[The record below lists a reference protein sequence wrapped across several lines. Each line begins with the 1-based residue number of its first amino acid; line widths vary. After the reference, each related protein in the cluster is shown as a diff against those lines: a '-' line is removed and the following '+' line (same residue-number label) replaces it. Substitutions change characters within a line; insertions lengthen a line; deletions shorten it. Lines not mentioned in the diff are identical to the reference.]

1 MTDYHLA
8 SSFSLIDKT
17 KEIKMTSFF
26 FEIGLFAGKFFIII
40 IAVIIVMTFLG
51 IAIAGQKKMKKKK
64 TLEVTD
70 MGEELQNY
78 SLKMKLYTHSA
89 KQVKKELKNLKKK
102 KKKEKKEDSS
112 DEQQHAYVLD
122 FKGDIEASQV
132 NLLREEISIL
142 LKTADPKTDE
152 VILRLNNRGGAVY
165 AHGLGASQLQRLKDK
180 GFQLTI
186 CVDEIAG
193 SGGYLMACV
202 AHKILAAP
210 FAILGSIGV
219 LTQIPN
225 FHRFLQKQNV
235 DFEEHHAGKYK
246 RTVTMFGEATE
257 EKREKLRE
265 QLKEIHTHFKNYVA
279 QHRPKLDMEK
289 VATGDHWLGI
299 KAKELGLV
307 DEISTSDD
315 YILSLLDN
323 KKVYHICLKQKEAGG
338 LQKLLKKS
346 AQITEDFLK
355 KQWAK
360 MISPT

>member
-1 MTDYHLA
+1 
-8 SSFSLIDKT
+8 
-17 KEIKMTSFF
+17 MTSFF
-26 FEIGLFAGKFFIII
+26 FEIGLFAGKFLIII
-40 IAVIIVMTFLG
+40 LAIVVVMTLIG
-51 IAIAGQKKMKKKK
+51 AAVAGQKKMKKKK
-64 TLEVTD
+64 PLEVTD
-70 MGEELQNY
+70 LGEELQNY
-78 SLKMKLYTHSA
+78 SFKMKLHTHSA

-102 KKKEKKEDSS
+102 KKKEKKEDNP
-112 DEQQHAYVLD
+112 DEQQRAYVLD
-122 FKGDIEASQV
+122 FQGDIEASQV
-132 NLLREEISIL
+132 KRLREEISIL

-152 VILRLNNRGGAVY
+152 IILRLNNRGGAVF

-180 GFQLTI
+180 GFHLTI

-202 AHKILAAP
+202 ANKILAAP
-210 FAILGSIGV
+210 FAYLGSIGV
-219 LTQIPN
+219 LYQIPN
-225 FHRFLQKQNV
+225 FHRFLQKQDV

-246 RTVTMFGEATE
+246 RTVTMFGEATD
-257 EKREKLRE
+257 EKRQKL
-265 QLKEIHTHFKNYVA
+265 QQDLKEIHNQFKNYVA

-289 VATGDHWLGI
+289 VATGEVWLGI

-360 MISPT
+360 MISPA